1 MQNNN
6 NNSLRSLRQIVL
18 KETEGGARIIRSVV
32 AIAEGIAPNC
42 TPWHQIEAAKL
53 LLKLGFDD
61 ANEII
66 GGKQAKRQQAPAP
79 AQPADINAPSSDLS
93 LHSGEA
99 CPRPRSGNENPSQ
112 IRHSRESG
120 NPEGRG
126 EDHASCP
133 SCELNSAHANPER
146 QKANERLVAGIRVAS
161 YEGATIIRA
170 LLEILEGADP
180 DAKPKDKI
188 EAAKVLLEWGF
199 GNPNQ
204 PSPESMLFYAPC
216 HPDCLCACK
225 YLPEDHPEVAKA
237 HKPLTPEQRRERAE
251 AQAREEESDKRA
263 AELIERKMRN
273 ERRDKLAEFHSTEA
287 KDDRR
292 IEREEQRKKRQK
304 KKEEKAAYELDK
316 KRKRVEA
323 ISREMA
329 LERDIARDEELE
341 RERARESE
349 PDTADPG
356 SETDFYYE
364 PLSPEDQALFDYQTR
379 LESGEFKEGELTLKP
394 PSAAARKH
402 YAVNLEAMR
411 RAAASEGVPLLPNP
425 LSGTLRNPTA
435 RGP

>member
-6 NNSLRSLRQIVL
+6 DNNSLRSLRQIVL

-66 GGKQAKRQQAPAP
+66 GGSQAKRQSPNPARP
-79 AQPADINAPSSDLS
+79 EPVEGHSTRHQL
-93 LHSGEA
+93 SGE
-99 CPRPRSGNENPSQ
+99 S
-112 IRHSRESG
+112 
-120 NPEGRG
+120 PEGAA

-133 SCELNSAHANPER
+133 SCASNSAHANPER

-170 LLEILEGADP
+170 LLEILDGADP

-199 GNPNQ
+199 GNPSQ

-341 RERARESE
+341 RERARESAE
-349 PDTADPG
+349 SDTADPG

-379 LESGEFKEGELTLKP
+379 LESGEFEEGELTLKP

-425 LSGTLRNPTA
+425 LSGALRNPTA